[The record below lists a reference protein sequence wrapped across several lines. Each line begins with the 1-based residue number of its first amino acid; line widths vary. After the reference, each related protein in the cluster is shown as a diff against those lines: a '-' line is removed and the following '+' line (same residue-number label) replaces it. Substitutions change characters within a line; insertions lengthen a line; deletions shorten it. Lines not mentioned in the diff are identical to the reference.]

1 MILEFAGRF
10 AVMACVLIVAL
21 LCTLL
26 AAGLA
31 IYGMLFVS
39 GLFNRLFYYHS
50 ATELLLVA
58 CAQMIFNKY
67 FCTNFAEHF
76 CALN

>member
-1 MILEFAGRF
+1 
-10 AVMACVLIVAL
+10 MACVLIVAL
-21 LCTLL
+21 FCILL

-58 CAQMIFNKY
+58 CAHMIFNKY
-67 FCTNFAEHF
+67 YCNNFPENF